1 METQYNH
8 YDYLR
13 YELFEM
19 LIPSML
25 YEGTEEQKEEFFQLL
40 IHDGKNVI
48 RNMYS
53 TMCGDDKLPYPYEKE
68 DFKVN
73 MLERG
78 GIRILQI
85 LLPPYNPDISD
96 ILRAY
101 LMFTRLQNGSYVKRY
116 FVIKRFKDGSVFNL
130 CITPEMEKLLGEELT
145 EHVGDMEYEYWKLV
159 RDYSRVIFRND
170 KSKEK
175 QGKAQQAENDES
187 ESIENKSDAGKWSM
201 DWGNFDWETVLKKLE
216 MAEKEIE
223 QKGGDKKLY
232 DIGITEEQFE
242 EYFQWLYENAPE
254 EHGRFMMY
262 VLLREKGVEEK
273 DIEFCLSHP
282 EELMQALDMVREGKG
297 ME

>member
-48 RNMYS
+48 CNMYS

-68 DFKVN
+68 DFEVN
-73 MLERG
+73 TLERG

-101 LMFTRLQNGSYVKRY
+101 LLFTRLQNGSYVKRY

-159 RDYSRVIFRND
+159 RDYSRVIFRNNQ
-170 KSKEK
+170 SKEK
-175 QGKAQQAENDES
+175 QGKTQQAENDES
-187 ESIENKSDAGKWSM
+187 ESTRNESDAGRWSM
-201 DWGNFDWETVLKKLE
+201 DWGNFDWEAVVKKLE

-254 EHGRFMMY
+254 EYGRFMMY
-262 VLLREKGVEEK
+262 ALLREKGVEEE

-282 EELMQALDMVREGKG
+282 EELKQALDMMREG